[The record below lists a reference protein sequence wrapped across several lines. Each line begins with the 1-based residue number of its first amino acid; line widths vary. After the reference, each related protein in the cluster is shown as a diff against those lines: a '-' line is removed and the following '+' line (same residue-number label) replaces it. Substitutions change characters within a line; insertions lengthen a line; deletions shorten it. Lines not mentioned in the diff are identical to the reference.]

1 MWERKSK
8 CIYRE
13 SLVTE
18 GWVACSTKRD
28 SHVVTEMHFFSSFRN
43 FFSLTIFKGGK
54 IHICNKRKPSACHV
68 SHEKL
73 QYSLKICHKNYLKVF
88 SFSQL
93 FVNIWVIEIFV
104 SIKPD
109 TNKGKPQKPH
119 SLSFIIPNTILHISY
134 SQKKFFHFCSF
145 VLIPITL

>member
-28 SHVVTEMHFFSSFRN
+28 SHVVTEMHIFFRN

-93 FVNIWVIEIFV
+93 FVNTWVIYHTAHIIFT
-104 SIKPD
+104 IK
-109 TNKGKPQKPH
+109 NC
-119 SLSFIIPNTILHISY
+119 
-134 SQKKFFHFCSF
+134 FHFCSF
-145 VLIPITL
+145 VLIPITIFQWGKHHKHSIIYPFMP